1 MLRRTFLMGLIG
13 LPALTLAAPE
23 AEASWVSDGARAVG
37 RGTRRAG
44 RAIGRGARSIGRS
57 VDRGAAGAAPHVI
70 GGPAAG
76 GVDRRQLQR
85 MSSARSDFP
94 VS

>member
-57 VDRGAAGAAPHVI
+57 VDRGARRV
-70 GGPAAG
+70 
-76 GVDRRQLQR
+76 RRQVFGR
-85 MSSARSDFP
+85 PRRRRR
-94 VS
+94 